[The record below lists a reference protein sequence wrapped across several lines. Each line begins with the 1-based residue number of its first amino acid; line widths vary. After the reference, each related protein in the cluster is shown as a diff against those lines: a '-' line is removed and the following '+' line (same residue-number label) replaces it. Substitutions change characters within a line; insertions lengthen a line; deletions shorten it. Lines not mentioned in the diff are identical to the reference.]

1 MRAEAAPE
9 VAGWLDDTLRK
20 AVADVL
26 GYEELGREDAVETT
40 VIEVTPSG
48 TSTMAPDSAS
58 SGGAYRKAFRAFL
71 AFGREL
77 PRGCSARGSEI
88 PRPGRTTSTPS
99 ASG

>member
-40 VIEVTPSG
+40 VIEAWGDRLRG
-48 TSTMAPDSAS
+48 T
-58 SGGAYRKAFRAFL
+58 
-71 AFGREL
+71 
-77 PRGCSARGSEI
+77 
-88 PRPGRTTSTPS
+88 
-99 ASG
+99 